1 MSVAELVG
9 KFGELD
15 VSGVSPVAND
25 IAAKVSSEGVPSLEK
40 NNLMADLKVRS
51 VKLSRSRVPQ
61 AHHFVV
67 DCKYTL
73 VCS

>member
-9 KFGELD
+9 KFGELE

-40 NNLMADLKVRS
+40 NNLMADLKVRTPAP
-51 VKLSRSRVPQ
+51 LSLAAQPMPVACSRHLRRQ
-61 AHHFVV
+61 AA
-67 DCKYTL
+67 
-73 VCS
+73 